1 MSDDEKATVETI
13 FAEVKVALEA
23 NRKRP
28 DPHGREEGVPF
39 QFEDNLIYLNKVIH
53 ELSFLPVDLAY
64 DVTPYEDVTDVL
76 VACLEWLLAL
86 RTQPDLFELKSNEVI
101 H

>member
-13 FAEVKVALEA
+13 FSEALVALEA

-28 DPHGREEGVPF
+28 DPHGREEGAPF
-39 QFEDNLIYLNKVIH
+39 EFGDNFIHFHKVIH
-53 ELSFLPVDLAY
+53 ELAFVPIDLAY

-86 RTQPDLFELKSNEVI
+86 RTQPDLFELKSNEI
-101 H
+101 LH